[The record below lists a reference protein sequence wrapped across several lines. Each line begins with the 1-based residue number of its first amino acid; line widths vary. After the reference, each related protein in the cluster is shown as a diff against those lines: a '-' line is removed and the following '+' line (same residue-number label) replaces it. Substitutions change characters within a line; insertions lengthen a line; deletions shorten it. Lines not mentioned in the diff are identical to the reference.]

1 MIGVL
6 SPGKPY
12 LVSRS
17 RISSSTSSR
26 SSGSDLVGLVH
37 EHDDIRNADLT
48 GEQDVLTGLGHG
60 TVGRSHDEDSAVHL
74 RSTGDHV
81 LDVVGMS
88 RAVNVRIVALVRLIL
103 DVRGVDR
110 DTTSLFF
117 RRLVDLVV
125 LHFRSLTLG
134 SHNHRDSC
142 GQSRFAVVNVADR
155 ADVNVG

>member
-1 MIGVL
+1 MSASEAPEVAFSRALRAEPLMIGVL

-17 RISSSTSSR
+17 VLGEQVADLFFDEFEEFGIV
-26 SSGSDLVGLVH
+26 DLVGLVH

-60 TVGRSHDEDSAVHL
+60 TVGRSDDEDSAVHL
-74 RSTGDHV
+74 CSTGDHV

-117 RRLVDLVV
+117 RRLVDL
-125 LHFRSLTLG
+125 G
-134 SHNHRDSC
+134 
-142 GQSRFAVVNVADR
+142 
-155 ADVNVG
+155 